1 MSAKKT
7 VEAVDAARPSSDRK
21 PCLIG
26 RWGRGRIGGTAALML
41 LGQRARAQSRP
52 VKFLD
57 GDLKSAT
64 LTAFYNG
71 ECSRPA
77 SLDPVDFRAWVL
89 ESLDQMEADRVSRLL
104 DVSGGSSS
112 MEELL
117 RDLELP
123 EFCEVNDFEFA
134 WLCVLGPDLE
144 DFEHVRTAVQAGHM
158 KPRHMVFALNEGA
171 IRQGQNPVGAFEPV
185 TTSADFMGMM
195 SEGANAIYVPRLS
208 IMEEL
213 RKARLDF
220 YSVAEREPLPDG
232 TRPRAT
238 WAHMVSKWLGDVE
251 ARITAAQVGSRM
263 P

>member
-1 MSAKKT
+1 
-7 VEAVDAARPSSDRK
+7 
-21 PCLIG
+21 
-26 RWGRGRIGGTAALML
+26 ML
-41 LGQRARAQSRP
+41 LGQRSRAQGRA

-57 GDLKSAT
+57 GDLKSGT
-64 LTAFYNG
+64 LSAFYNG

-77 SLDPVDFRAWVL
+77 SLDPVDFRGWVL
-89 ESLDQMEADRVSRLL
+89 ESLDQMEADQVSRLL

-117 RDLELP
+117 RDLQLP
-123 EFCEVNDFEFA
+123 EFCEANDFEFA

-158 KPRHMVFALNEGA
+158 KPRDMVFALNEGA
-171 IRQGQNPVGAFEPV
+171 IRQGQNPVGAFKPV
-185 TTSADFMGMM
+185 TTNADFMAIMAD
-195 SEGANAIYVPRLS
+195 GASAIYVPRLS

-213 RKARLDF
+213 RQARLDF
-220 YSVAEREPLPDG
+220 YQVAAREPMADG

-238 WAHMVSKWLGDVE
+238 WAHMVGKWLGDVE
-251 ARITAAQVGSRM
+251 GHITAAHVGNRV

>member
-1 MSAKKT
+1 MSAKKS
-7 VEAVDAARPSSDRK
+7 VEAADASVERQ
-21 PCLIG
+21 PCFLG

-41 LGQRARAQSRP
+41 LGQRARAQSRV

-57 GDLKSAT
+57 GDLKSGT
-64 LTAFYNG
+64 LSAFYNG
-71 ECSRPA
+71 ECSRPM

-89 ESLDQMEADRVSRLL
+89 ESVDQMEDDRVSRLL

-117 RDLELP
+117 RDLQLP
-123 EFCEVNDFEFA
+123 EFCEANDFEFA

-158 KPRHMVFALNEGA
+158 KPQHMVMVMNEGA
-171 IRQGQNPVGAFEPV
+171 IRQGQNALGVFDPVMTSPDFSALVRDGAK
-185 TTSADFMGMM
+185 
-195 SEGANAIYVPRLS
+195 AIYVPRLS
-208 IMEEL
+208 IMEDL

-220 YSVAEREPLPDG
+220 YSVADREPMADG
-232 TRPRAT
+232 SRPRAT
-238 WAHMVSKWLGDVE
+238 WAHMASRWLGGVE
-251 ARITAAQVGSRM
+251 GNITKAHLGNRV

>member
-1 MSAKKT
+1 
-7 VEAVDAARPSSDRK
+7 
-21 PCLIG
+21 
-26 RWGRGRIGGTAALML
+26 ML

-57 GDLKSAT
+57 GDLKSST
-64 LTAFYNG
+64 LSAFYNG
-71 ECSRPA
+71 ECSRPT
-77 SLDPVDFRAWVL
+77 SLDAVDFRAWVL

-123 EFCEVNDFEFA
+123 EFCEANDFEFA

-185 TTSADFMGMM
+185 TTSTDFMAMVRD
-195 SEGANAIYVPRLS
+195 GASAIYVPRLS

-213 RKARLDF
+213 RQARLDF
-220 YSVAEREPLPDG
+220 YQVAAREPMADG
-232 TRPRAT
+232 SRPRAT
-238 WAHMVSKWLGDVE
+238 WAHMVGKWLDDVE
-251 ARITAAQVGSRM
+251 GHIATAHVGNRV

>member
-7 VEAVDAARPSSDRK
+7 VEAAGPSSDRK
-21 PCLIG
+21 PCFLG

-41 LGQRARAQSRP
+41 LGQRAHAQSRA
-52 VKFLD
+52 VRYLD
-57 GDLKSAT
+57 GDLKSGT
-64 LTAFYNG
+64 LSTFYNG

-123 EFCEVNDFEFA
+123 DFCEANEFEFA

-158 KPRHMVFALNEGA
+158 KPQHMVFALNEGA
-171 IRQGQNPVGAFEPV
+171 IRQGQNPAGAFKPV
-185 TTSADFMGMM
+185 TTNAAFIAIMND
-195 SEGANAIYVPRLS
+195 GASAIYVPRLS

-213 RKARLDF
+213 RQARLDF
-220 YSVAEREPLPDG
+220 YKVAAREPGADG
-232 TRPRAT
+232 SRPRAT
-238 WAHMVSKWLGDVE
+238 WSHIVGKWLGDVE
-251 ARITAAQVGSRM
+251 GHISAAAVGNRV

>member
-1 MSAKKT
+1 
-7 VEAVDAARPSSDRK
+7 
-21 PCLIG
+21 
-26 RWGRGRIGGTAALML
+26 ML
-41 LGQRARAQSRP
+41 LGQRAHAQSRA
-52 VKFLD
+52 VRYMD
-57 GDLKSAT
+57 GDLKSGT
-64 LTAFYNG
+64 LSAFYNG

-89 ESLDQMEADRVSRLL
+89 ESLDQMESDRVSRLL

-123 EFCEVNDFEFA
+123 DFCEANDFEFA

-158 KPRHMVFALNEGA
+158 KPQHMVFALNEGA
-171 IRQGQNPVGAFEPV
+171 IRQGQNPAGAFKPV
-185 TTSADFMGMM
+185 TTNADFMALMND
-195 SEGANAIYVPRLS
+195 GASAIYVPRLS

-213 RKARLDF
+213 RQARLDF
-220 YSVAEREPLPDG
+220 YKVAAREPGADG
-232 TRPRAT
+232 VRPRAT
-238 WAHMVSKWLGDVE
+238 WAHMVGKWLGDVE
-251 ARITAAQVGSRM
+251 GHISAAAVGNRV

>member
-1 MSAKKT
+1 
-7 VEAVDAARPSSDRK
+7 
-21 PCLIG
+21 
-26 RWGRGRIGGTAALML
+26 ML
-41 LGQRARAQSRP
+41 LGQRARAQSRA

-57 GDLKSAT
+57 GDLKSGT
-64 LTAFYNG
+64 LSAFYNG

-77 SLDPVDFRAWVL
+77 SLDAVDFRGWVL
-89 ESLDQMEADRVSRLL
+89 ESLDQMEADQVSRLL

-117 RDLELP
+117 RDLQLP
-123 EFCEVNDFEFA
+123 EFCEANDFEFA

-158 KPRHMVFALNEGA
+158 KPHHMVFALNEGA
-171 IRQGQNPVGAFEPV
+171 IRQGQNPVGAFKPV
-185 TTSADFMGMM
+185 TTNADFMAIMAD
-195 SEGANAIYVPRLS
+195 GASAIYVPRLS

-220 YSVAEREPLPDG
+220 YRVAAREPMADG
-232 TRPRAT
+232 SRPRAT
-238 WAHMVSKWLGDVE
+238 WAHMVNKWLGDVE
-251 ARITAAQVGSRM
+251 GHITTAEVGNRV

>member
-1 MSAKKT
+1 MSAKKI
-7 VEAVDAARPSSDRK
+7 VDAADLSPDRK
-21 PCLIG
+21 PCFLG

-41 LGQRARAQSRP
+41 LGQRARAQSRV
-52 VKFLD
+52 VKFMD

-64 LTAFYNG
+64 LSTFYNG

-77 SLDPVDFRAWVL
+77 SLDPVDFRGWVL

-117 RDLELP
+117 RDLQLP
-123 EFCEVNDFEFA
+123 EFCEANDFEFA

-185 TTSADFMGMM
+185 TTNADFVAIMDD
-195 SEGANAIYVPRLS
+195 GASAIYVPRLS
-208 IMEEL
+208 IMEDL

-220 YSVAEREPLPDG
+220 YKVAAREPLPDG
-232 TRPRAT
+232 SRPRAT
-238 WAHMVSKWLGDVE
+238 WAHMVGKWLGDVE
-251 ARITAAQVGSRM
+251 GHIVTAEVGNRV